1 MVMSLINP
9 AFGKR
14 CLVHRCFQSSIFA
27 SMPVTVQTRIVIEG
41 GALKVPWVPREI
53 VQSAGSI
60 FVEMSKSDRKL
71 QQFIGAPNPTKSNS
85 PLALNTF
92 FGDMLKSRNAACD
105 DAMWEHL
112 KATDPLL
119 QDDGD
124 KAAIVRQNRTAIDLG
139 AMPET
144 VSAWFPAVECMN
156 GDEHLK
162 HDAIEMKFLFQP
174 SPIKKVWIECTPSAL
189 EYVRVAAVAAM
200 VDQDREKRKKSLT
213 GVPGVCC
220 DKRRKTVYM
229 VVRGEDGEPQRVQAK
244 VGDWEPTYIAQAAQ
258 SLLDQVQGD
267 EAGEVVDEAGD
278 NEEVMGEADG
288 DDSPSPKHGESSPG
302 HGMDDQQ

>member
-1 MVMSLINP
+1 M
-9 AFGKR
+9 
-14 CLVHRCFQSSIFA
+14 FA
-27 SMPVTVQTRIVIEG
+27 RMPVTVQTRIVIEG

-60 FVEMSKSDRKL
+60 FVEMSKGDRKL

-105 DAMWEHL
+105 EAMWERL

-200 VDQDREKRKKSLT
+200 VDQDREKRKKSMT

-244 VGDWEPTYIAQAAQ
+244 VDDWEPTYIAQAAQ

-267 EAGEVVDEAGD
+267 EVAGEVMEEAGD